1 MHVTNGVDA
10 PRGLVRAIGRW
21 SLAALMVN
29 TMIGASVFGLPSL
42 IAAHLGR
49 LSPAA
54 YLVAA
59 AGVGVIGACLA
70 EVGSQFRE
78 AGGPYLYAREAFG
91 PFAAIQIGWLTWLS
105 RIAASS
111 AGANLFI
118 SYLSEFRPAVTD
130 PLPRAAIV
138 SVLVALLATVNYR
151 GVHGAARLSD
161 FFTIAKLAV
170 IGIFVCG
177 GLVALTMSPD
187 VRVTPAEVPVTT
199 ADWFAALILMV
210 YAFGGFD
217 AALVAAGETRHPRQD
232 VPAALLL
239 ALAGCTILF
248 VSLQYVVIH
257 TLPDTAAT
265 TKPLVDAARRFSG
278 PIGGSCVAIG
288 SLISIYGYLSAN
300 MLHTPRVT
308 FALAEQGDFPRL
320 FAAIHPR
327 FRTPSVSIVTFAAL
341 LLLFAIVGD
350 FRWNATLSV
359 VSRLFVYGSIAAALP
374 ALRRK
379 HPDADALRLPGGWIF
394 SLLALVFTAVLI
406 TQTDVGGIAI
416 VAITFG
422 IAAVNWKATRTSRSP
437 SSP

>member
-1 MHVTNGVDA
+1 MNGVEA

-29 TMIGASVFGLPSL
+29 TMIGASVFGLPAL
-42 IAAHLGR
+42 IAAYLGR

-91 PFAAIQIGWLTWLS
+91 RFAALQVGWLTWLS

-118 SYLSEFRPAVTD
+118 SYLSEFRPEVAD
-130 PLPRAAIV
+130 PIPRAVIV
-138 SVLVALLATVNYR
+138 SILVVLLAAVNYR
-151 GVHGAARLSD
+151 GVHGGARLSD
-161 FFTIAKLAV
+161 FFTVAKLGI
-170 IGIFVCG
+170 IGIFVCA
-177 GLVALTMSPD
+177 GLVALAMTPA
-187 VRVTPAEVPVTT
+187 VRVTPADVPHTT
-199 ADWFAALILMV
+199 ADWFGAIILMV
-210 YAFGGFD
+210 YAYGGFD
-217 AALVAAGETRHPRQD
+217 AALVAAGETRNPRQD

-239 ALAGCTILF
+239 ALAGCTMLF
-248 VSLQYVVIH
+248 ISLQYVVIH

-278 PIGGSCVAIG
+278 PIGGSFVAIG

-308 FALAEQGDFPRL
+308 FALAQHGDFPRM

-327 FRTPSVSIVTFAAL
+327 FRTPSVSIVMFAAL
-341 LLLFAIVGD
+341 LLLFAIVGN

-379 HPDADALRLPGGWIF
+379 HPSADALRLPGGWMF
-394 SLLALVFTAVLI
+394 SLVALVFTAVLI
-406 TQTDVGGIAI
+406 TQTDVAGITVVAVTFAI
-416 VAITFG
+416 AFL
-422 IAAVNWKATRTSRSP
+422 NWKATHP
-437 SSP
+437 

>member
-1 MHVTNGVDA
+1 MQVSNGVEA
-10 PRGLVRAIGRW
+10 PRGLVRVIGRW

-70 EVGSQFRE
+70 EVGSQFRD

-91 PFAAIQIGWLTWLS
+91 PFAALQVGWLTWLS

-118 SYLSEFRPAVTD
+118 SYLSEFGPGVAD
-130 PLPRAAIV
+130 PIPRAAIV
-138 SVLVALLATVNYR
+138 SVLVVLLATVNYR
-151 GVHGAARLSD
+151 GVHGGARLSD

-170 IGIFVCG
+170 IGTFVCG
-177 GLVALTMSPD
+177 GLVALAMSPD
-187 VRVTPAEVPVTT
+187 VRVTPAVVRATT
-199 ADWFAALILMV
+199 TDWFAALILMV
-210 YAFGGFD
+210 YAYGGFD
-217 AALVAAGETRHPRQD
+217 AALVAAGETRNPRQD

-239 ALAGCTILF
+239 ALAGCTVLF

-278 PIGGSCVAIG
+278 PIGGSFVAIG

-300 MLHTPRVT
+300 MLHTPRLT

-327 FRTPSVSIVTFAAL
+327 FRTPSISIVMFAAL
-341 LLLFAIVGD
+341 LLLFAIVGN
-350 FRWNATLSV
+350 FQWNATLSV

-379 HPDADALRLPGGWIF
+379 HPNADALRLPGGWIF
-394 SLLALVFTAVLI
+394 SLSALVFTAVLI
-406 TQTDVGGIAI
+406 TQTDVAGIAV
-416 VAITFG
+416 VAITFA
-422 IAAVNWKATRTSRSP
+422 IALLNWKATRM
-437 SSP
+437 

>member
-1 MHVTNGVDA
+1 MNGVEA

-29 TMIGASVFGLPSL
+29 TMIGASVFGLPAL

-91 PFAAIQIGWLTWLS
+91 RFAALQVGWLTWLS

-118 SYLSEFRPAVTD
+118 SYLSEFRPEVAD
-130 PLPRAAIV
+130 PIPRAVIV
-138 SVLVALLATVNYR
+138 SILVVLLAAVNYR
-151 GVHGAARLSD
+151 GVHGGARLSD
-161 FFTIAKLAV
+161 FFTVAKLGI
-170 IGIFVCG
+170 IGIFVCA
-177 GLVALTMSPD
+177 GLVALAMTPV
-187 VRVTPAEVPVTT
+187 VRVTPADVPHTT
-199 ADWFAALILMV
+199 ADWFGAIILMV
-210 YAFGGFD
+210 YAYGGFD
-217 AALVAAGETRHPRQD
+217 AALVAAGETRNPRQD

-239 ALAGCTILF
+239 ALAGCTMLF
-248 VSLQYVVIH
+248 ISLQYVVIH

-278 PIGGSCVAIG
+278 PIGGSFVAIG

-308 FALAEQGDFPRL
+308 FALAQHGDFPRM

-327 FRTPSVSIVTFAAL
+327 FRTPSVSIVMFAAL
-341 LLLFAIVGD
+341 LLLFAIVGN

-379 HPDADALRLPGGWIF
+379 HPSADALRLPGGWMF
-394 SLLALVFTAVLI
+394 SLVALVFTAVLI
-406 TQTDVGGIAI
+406 TQTDVAGIAV
-416 VAITFG
+416 VAVTFA
-422 IAAVNWKATRTSRSP
+422 IAFLNWKATHP
-437 SSP
+437 

>member
-1 MHVTNGVDA
+1 MNGVEA

-54 YLVAA
+54 YFVAA
-59 AGVGVIGACLA
+59 AGVGVIAACLA
-70 EVGSQFRE
+70 EVGSQFRD

-91 PFAAIQIGWLTWLS
+91 PFVALQVGWLTWLS

-118 SYLSEFRPAVTD
+118 SYLSEFRPEVAE
-130 PLPRAAIV
+130 PIPRAAIV
-138 SVLVALLATVNYR
+138 SVLVVLLAAVNYR
-151 GVHGAARLSD
+151 GVHGGARLSD
-161 FFTIAKLAV
+161 LFTIAKLGI
-170 IGIFVCG
+170 IGAFVCG
-177 GLVALTMSPD
+177 GLVALATTPD
-187 VRVTPAEVPVTT
+187 VRVTPSEVAGTT
-199 ADWFAALILMV
+199 ADWFEAMILMV
-210 YAFGGFD
+210 YAYGGFD
-217 AALVAAGETRHPRQD
+217 AALVAAGETRNPRED

-239 ALAGCTILF
+239 AVAGCTILF

-257 TLPDTAAT
+257 TLPDTGAT
-265 TKPLVDAARRFSG
+265 AKPLVDAARRFSG
-278 PIGGSCVAIG
+278 PTGASFVAIG

-308 FALAEQGDFPRL
+308 FAFAQQGDFPRL
-320 FAAIHPR
+320 FAGIHPR

-341 LLLFAIVGD
+341 LLLFAIAGN

-379 HPDADALRLPGGWIF
+379 HPNADSLRLPGGWIF

-406 TQTDVGGIAI
+406 TQTDVSGVAV

-422 IAAVNWKATRTSRSP
+422 IAALNWKATRS
-437 SSP
+437 

>member
-1 MHVTNGVDA
+1 MNGVEA

-29 TMIGASVFGLPSL
+29 TMIGASVFGLPAL

-91 PFAAIQIGWLTWLS
+91 RFAALQVGWLTWLS

-118 SYLSEFRPAVTD
+118 SYLSEFRPEVAD
-130 PLPRAAIV
+130 PIPRAVIV
-138 SVLVALLATVNYR
+138 SILVVLLAAVNYR
-151 GVHGAARLSD
+151 GVHGGARLSD
-161 FFTIAKLAV
+161 FFTVAKLGI
-170 IGIFVCG
+170 IGIFVCA
-177 GLVALTMSPD
+177 GLVALAMTPV
-187 VRVTPAEVPVTT
+187 VRVTPADVPHTT
-199 ADWFAALILMV
+199 ADWFGAIILMV
-210 YAFGGFD
+210 YAYGGFD
-217 AALVAAGETRHPRQD
+217 AALVAAGETRNPRQD

-239 ALAGCTILF
+239 ALAGCTMLF
-248 VSLQYVVIH
+248 ISLQYVVIH

-278 PIGGSCVAIG
+278 PIGGSFVAIG

-308 FALAEQGDFPRL
+308 FALAQHGDFPRL

-327 FRTPSVSIVTFAAL
+327 FRTPSVSIVMFAAL
-341 LLLFAIVGD
+341 LLLFAIVGN

-379 HPDADALRLPGGWIF
+379 HPSADALRLPGGWMF
-394 SLLALVFTAVLI
+394 SLVALVFTAVLI
-406 TQTDVGGIAI
+406 TQTDVAGIAV
-416 VAITFG
+416 VAVTFA
-422 IAAVNWKATRTSRSP
+422 IAFLNWKATHP
-437 SSP
+437 

>member
-1 MHVTNGVDA
+1 
-10 PRGLVRAIGRW
+10 
-21 SLAALMVN
+21 MVN

-54 YLVAA
+54 YFVAA
-59 AGVGVIGACLA
+59 AGIGVIGACLA

-91 PFAAIQIGWLTWLS
+91 PFAAIQIGWLSFLS

-111 AGANLFI
+111 AGADLFI
-118 SYLSEFRPAVTD
+118 NYLSEFRPAVTD
-130 PLPRAAIV
+130 PLPRAVIV
-138 SVLVALLATVNYR
+138 SVLVLLLATVNYR
-151 GVHGAARLSD
+151 GVHGAARLSN
-161 FFTIAKLAV
+161 FLTIAKLAI

-177 GLVALTMSPD
+177 GIVALAMSPA
-187 VRVTPAEVPVTT
+187 VRVMPSEVPATA
-199 ADWFAALILMV
+199 ADWFAAIILMV
-210 YAFGGFD
+210 YAYGGFD
-217 AALVAAGETRHPRQD
+217 AALFAAGETRNPRQD

-239 ALAGCTILF
+239 ALAGSTILF
-248 VSLQYVVIH
+248 VSLQFVVIH
-257 TLPDTAAT
+257 TLPDTAGT

-278 PIGGSCVAIG
+278 PIGASLMAIG

-300 MLHTPRVT
+300 MLHTPRLT
-308 FALAEQGDFPRL
+308 FALGEQGDFPQF

-341 LLLFAIVGD
+341 LMLFAIAGN

-379 HPDADALRLPGGWIF
+379 HPEADALRLPGGWIF

-406 TQTDVGGIAI
+406 TQTDVGGIAV

-422 IAAVNWKATRTSRSP
+422 IALLNWKATRSHSP
-437 SSP
+437 APS

>member
-1 MHVTNGVDA
+1 
-10 PRGLVRAIGRW
+10 
-21 SLAALMVN
+21 MVN

-91 PFAAIQIGWLTWLS
+91 PFAAIQIGWLSWLS
-105 RIAASS
+105 RVAASS

-118 SYLSEFRPAVTD
+118 SYLSEFRPAVSD
-130 PLPRAAIV
+130 PLPRAAIL
-138 SVLVALLATVNYR
+138 SALVMLLATVNYR
-151 GVHGAARLSD
+151 GVHGGARLSD
-161 FFTIAKLAV
+161 FFTIAKLAI

-177 GLVALTMSPD
+177 GLVALAMSPD
-187 VRVTPAEVPVTT
+187 VRVTPSEVPATT
-199 ADWFAALILMV
+199 ADWFAAIILMV
-210 YAFGGFD
+210 YAYGGFD
-217 AALVAAGETRHPRQD
+217 AALFAAAETRNPRQD

-265 TKPLVDAARRFSG
+265 TKPLVDAARRLSG
-278 PIGGSCVAIG
+278 PLGGSFVAIG

-300 MLHTPRVT
+300 MLHTPRLT
-308 FALAEQGDFPRL
+308 FALGEQGDFPRL
-320 FAAIHPR
+320 FASIHPR
-327 FRTPSVSIVTFAAL
+327 FRTPSVSIVTFAVL
-341 LLLFAIVGD
+341 LLLFAIAGN

-379 HPDADALRLPGGWIF
+379 HPNADALRLPGGWIF

-406 TQTDVGGIAI
+406 TQTDVGGIAV

-422 IAAVNWKATRTSRSP
+422 IALLNWKAIKA
-437 SSP
+437 

>member
-1 MHVTNGVDA
+1 MQVRNEVEA
-10 PRGLVRAIGRW
+10 PRGLVRVIGRW

-42 IAAHLGR
+42 IAAHLGGV
-49 LSPAA
+49 SPAA
-54 YLVAA
+54 YLIAA

-70 EVGSQFRE
+70 EVGSQFRD

-91 PFAAIQIGWLTWLS
+91 PFAALQVGWLTWLS

-118 SYLSEFRPAVTD
+118 SYLSEFRPEVAD
-130 PLPRAAIV
+130 PIPRAAIV
-138 SVLVALLATVNYR
+138 SILVVLLATVNYR
-151 GVHGAARLSD
+151 GVHGGARLSD
-161 FFTIAKLAV
+161 FFTIAKLGI

-177 GLVALTMSPD
+177 GLVALAMTPD
-187 VRVTPAEVPVTT
+187 VRVTPEEVHRTT
-199 ADWFAALILMV
+199 ADWFGAIILMV
-210 YAFGGFD
+210 YAYGGFD
-217 AALVAAGETRHPRQD
+217 AALVAAAETRNPRQD

-248 VSLQYVVIH
+248 VSLQYVVIY

-278 PIGGSCVAIG
+278 PIGGSFVAIG
-288 SLISIYGYLSAN
+288 SLISIYGYLGAN

-308 FALAEQGDFPRL
+308 FALAEHGDFPRL

-341 LLLFAIVGD
+341 LLLFAVAGN

-406 TQTDVGGIAI
+406 TQTDVGGIAV
-416 VAITFG
+416 VAVTFA
-422 IAAVNWKATRTSRSP
+422 IALLNWKATRT
-437 SSP
+437 

>member
-1 MHVTNGVDA
+1 
-10 PRGLVRAIGRW
+10 
-21 SLAALMVN
+21 MVN

-42 IAAHLGR
+42 IAAHLGG

-70 EVGSQFRE
+70 EVGSQFRK
-78 AGGPYLYAREAFG
+78 AGGPYLCAREAFG
-91 PFAAIQIGWLTWLS
+91 PFAAIQIEWLTCLS

-118 SYLSEFRPAVTD
+118 SYLSELRPEVTD

-138 SVLVALLATVNYR
+138 SVLVVLLATVNYR
-151 GVHGAARLSD
+151 GVHGGARLSD

-177 GLVALTMSPD
+177 GLVALAMIPH
-187 VRVTPAEVPVTT
+187 VRVTPAEVPGTT
-199 ADWFAALILMV
+199 ADWFAAIILMV
-210 YAFGGFD
+210 YAYGGFD
-217 AALVAAGETRHPRQD
+217 AALVAAGETRNPRKD

-239 ALAGCTILF
+239 ALAGCTVLF

-265 TKPLVDAARRFSG
+265 TKPLVDAARKFSG
-278 PIGGSCVAIG
+278 PIGGSFVAIG

-300 MLHTPRVT
+300 MLHTPRLT
-308 FALAEQGDFPRL
+308 FALGQQGDFPRL

-341 LLLFAIVGD
+341 LLLFAIAGD

-374 ALRRK
+374 GVETEIPHSRRASAARRMDLQSVGACL
-379 HPDADALRLPGGWIF
+379 HGCSDHADRRRWNRRCGDHVRDRASQLEGDAP
-394 SLLALVFTAVLI
+394 ALVRTLPSRVH
-406 TQTDVGGIAI
+406 DEP
-416 VAITFG
+416 
-422 IAAVNWKATRTSRSP
+422 TRGRWHMHW
-437 SSP
+437 SSH

>member
-1 MHVTNGVDA
+1 MQVSNGVEA
-10 PRGLVRAIGRW
+10 PRGLVRVIGRW

-42 IAAHLGR
+42 IAAHLGG

-118 SYLSEFRPAVTD
+118 SYLSEFRPGVTD

-151 GVHGAARLSD
+151 GVHGGARMSD

-170 IGIFVCG
+170 IGTFVCG
-177 GLVALTMSPD
+177 GLVALAMLPD
-187 VRVTPAEVPVTT
+187 VRVTPADVPATT

-210 YAFGGFD
+210 YAYGGFD

-239 ALAGCTILF
+239 ALAGCTVLF

-278 PIGGSCVAIG
+278 PIGGSFVAIG

-341 LLLFAIVGD
+341 LLLFAIGGD

-379 HPDADALRLPGGWIF
+379 HPGADALRLPGGWMF
-394 SLLALVFTAVLI
+394 SLVALVFTAVLI
-406 TQTDVGGIAI
+406 TQTDVGGIAV

-437 SSP
+437 SRG

>member
-210 YAFGGFD
+210 YAYGGFD

-278 PIGGSCVAIG
+278 PIGGSFVAIG

-379 HPDADALRLPGGWIF
+379 HPDADALRLQGGWIF

-406 TQTDVGGIAI
+406 TQTDVGGIAV